1 MPRPCSKP
9 ASDRK
14 RNFKVR
20 PRQSASLSNSLSVGL
35 WMVASASIVTA
46 TTGSGRI
53 ALRGD
58 LMRDHHLTWEQAERW
73 CVAWREHAVSEGIEP
88 GPYFWDSARGWV
100 DAALAVDVSAPKKTR
115 RRRRKRVEL
124 VEAGPVLT

>member
-1 MPRPCSKP
+1 M
-9 ASDRK
+9 D
-14 RNFKVR
+14 
-20 PRQSASLSNSLSVGL
+20 LL
-35 WMVASASIVTA
+35 ASASIVTA
-46 TTGSGRI
+46 STASGRI

-58 LMRDHHLTWEQAERW
+58 LMRDHRLTWEQAERW

-124 VEAGPVLT
+124 VEAGPALT